1 MLPLLWSECGL
12 EICTEEESVLKI
24 ICYSE
29 TSFTSMQRSH
39 EEFVL
44 HFIVSSNL
52 TEVSE
57 TTSVKLEY
65 VKAEAIPWC
74 LIQCLLKSTG
84 FKRFL
89 LKSVEMT
96 VEDFMYMI

>member
-29 TSFTSMQRSH
+29 TSFISMQRSH
-39 EEFVL
+39 EAFVL
-44 HFIVSSNL
+44 HFIISSNL

-57 TTSVKLEY
+57 TSVKLEY
-65 VKAEAIPWC
+65 VKPEAIPWC

-84 FKRFL
+84 FTRFL
-89 LKSVEMT
+89 LKSVEMKL
-96 VEDFMYMI
+96 EDFMYMI